1 MEASDM
7 IDVIH
12 YFFEEDMNMSTGEQA
27 EAKEEV
33 RKSLYLTLYGTT
45 YNYASGVS
53 KGKDAFIEDDDG
65 EQFVNDLKP
74 FDPLAP
80 ATKPYVSPT
89 RFDPNSTKPF
99 GSVLDAPIG

>member
-12 YFFEEDMNMSTGEQA
+12 YLFEEDMNMSSGEQA

-33 RKSLYLTLYGTT
+33 RKSLYSTLYGTT
-45 YNYASGVS
+45 YNYTSDASRS
-53 KGKDAFIEDDDG
+53 KNTFIEEDDG
-65 EQFVNDLKP
+65 EQFVNELKP

-80 ATKPYVSPT
+80 PTKPYVSPT

-99 GSVLDAPIG
+99 GSALDAPIG